1 MQVSVSDL
9 ETRAWERARKHRF
22 IELGAAIVEG
32 GGLVVMLVVFYSIL
46 TR

>member
-1 MQVSVSDL
+1 MSDL
-9 ETRAWERARKHRF
+9 ETQAWQRARKHRLL
-22 IELGAAIVEG
+22 ELGAAIVAG

>member
-1 MQVSVSDL
+1 MQVSDL
-9 ETRAWERARKHRF
+9 ETLAWQRARKHKL
-22 IELGAAIVEG
+22 IELGAAIVAG